1 MCPLHSEVKRPK
13 RQSVEQRLIGGTS
26 NGHEVAYAQKPQF
39 YDAIPG
45 EIFIGKIWGEG
56 YSVCDSL
63 LMGWWVR

>member
-1 MCPLHSEVKRPK
+1 M
-13 RQSVEQRLIGGTS
+13 EQRLIGGTS

-39 YDAIPG
+39 FDAVPG